1 MRLAIVHDS
10 LATAGGAGGAEAVLR
25 ILHGLFPEAP
35 IYTTVYNQ
43 DRMPPQFREMDIRT
57 SFIQKLP
64 FAATKYKLYLPLMP
78 TAIEQFD
85 LREYDVVLSCNHSVA
100 KGVITTPDTL
110 HLCYCYTPM
119 RYAWDFYQHYLE
131 NEGFNWAFKQMIPF
145 FMNYIR
151 QWDVLSASRVDYFAS
166 ISHHVAHRIHKH
178 YRRDSEVIYPPV
190 DTSLF
195 QPTNQLGDFFLIVS
209 RMVSYKRL
217 DIVIDAFNQLG
228 LPLIVIGNGP
238 ERKKLESIARANIR
252 FLGRQG
258 DQEVRQYYARC
269 QAFIVT
275 ADEDF
280 GITALEA
287 QASGR
292 PVIAFGKGGSLETV
306 IDNITGVF
314 FEPQTSEAL
323 IKAMESF
330 NPLEFDPSRI
340 REHALK
346 FDRRIFEQKIQTF
359 IHTKYSR
366 KQESPRVL
374 TGINS

>member
-1 MRLAIVHDS
+1 
-10 LATAGGAGGAEAVLR
+10 
-25 ILHGLFPEAP
+25 
-35 IYTTVYNQ
+35 
-43 DRMPPQFREMDIRT
+43 
-57 SFIQKLP
+57 
-64 FAATKYKLYLPLMP
+64 
-78 TAIEQFD
+78 
-85 LREYDVVLSCNHSVA
+85 
-100 KGVITTPDTL
+100 
-110 HLCYCYTPM
+110 
-119 RYAWDFYQHYLE
+119 
-131 NEGFNWAFKQMIPF
+131 
-145 FMNYIR
+145 
-151 QWDVLSASRVDYFAS
+151 
-166 ISHHVAHRIHKH
+166 
-178 YRRDSEVIYPPV
+178 
-190 DTSLF
+190 
-195 QPTNQLGDFFLIVS
+195 
-209 RMVSYKRL
+209 MVSYKRL